1 MPFPIDEKYILET
14 EEKISLTF
22 PESFRKKMMVSNGG
36 EVETPPDAWELYP
49 FWDKSNKK
57 RLSRTCNDIIRE
69 TDSSR
74 KWVGFPEKAIAIGA
88 NGGGD
93 KLIFLQDEKNPN
105 ILAPQVYWWDHETGS
120 THIVANDF
128 NEL

>member
-1 MPFPIDEKYILET
+1 MPFPIDEKYIIET
-14 EEKISLTF
+14 EEKLSLTF
-22 PESFRKKMMVSNGG
+22 PKSFREKMMASNGG

-57 RLSRTCNDIIRE
+57 RLSRTCNDIIIE

-74 KWVGFPEKAIAIGA
+74 KWVGFPKTAIAIGA

-93 KLIFLQDEKNPN
+93 KLIFLQNENNPN
-105 ILAPQVYWWDHETGS
+105 ELAPQIYWWDHETGS
-120 THIVANDF
+120 VHIVANDF
-128 NEL
+128 SEL